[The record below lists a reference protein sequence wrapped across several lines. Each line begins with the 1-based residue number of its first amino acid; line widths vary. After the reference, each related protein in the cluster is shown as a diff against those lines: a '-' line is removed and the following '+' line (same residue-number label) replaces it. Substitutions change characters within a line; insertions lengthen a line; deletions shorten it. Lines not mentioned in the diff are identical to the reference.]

1 METIMKRKL
10 LATSAAILLS
20 AATAACSQP
29 YGGMGPGMMGGYG
42 PGGGQGYGQGQGPGY
57 GPGQGYGPGPG
68 PGYGY
73 GYGYGY
79 GMGPG
84 MMGGYGGYGMGPGMM
99 GGYGGYG
106 MGPGMM
112 GGYGGYGMG
121 PGMMGGNGGYGYGP
135 DLSAEQRAKI
145 AGIQQEF
152 AKKHWDLMGKMHE
165 QGGPMAQYYG
175 PGPIDEKAARK
186 AYQEMAD
193 AQKQMFE
200 LSLDMRKKIDA
211 VLTPEQRE
219 QMSRGWR
226 GRPSR

>member
-1 METIMKRKL
+1 MKRKL
-10 LATSAAILLS
+10 LAASAAILFGT
-20 AATAACSQP
+20 ATAACSQP

-42 PGGGQGYGQGQGPGY
+42 PGGGPGYGQ
-57 GPGQGYGPGPG
+57 GPG
-68 PGYGY
+68 PGYGH
-73 GYGYGY
+73 GYGPGYGPGY

-99 GGYGGYG
+99 GGYGMGPGMMGGFGGYG

-112 GGYGGYGMG
+112 GGY
-121 PGMMGGNGGYGYGP
+121 GGYGYGP

-145 AGIQQEF
+145 SEIQQDI
-152 AKKHWDLMGKMHE
+152 AQKHWELMGKLHQ
-165 QGGPMAQYYG
+165 QGGPMSEAFG
-175 PGPIDEKAARK
+175 SGPIDEKAARK
-186 AYQEMAD
+186 AYEAMAD
-193 AQKQMFE
+193 AHKQMFD
-200 LSLDMRKKIDA
+200 LSLQARKRMDA

>member
-1 METIMKRKL
+1 MKRKL
-10 LATSAAILLS
+10 LAASAAILLS
-20 AATAACSQP
+20 TATAACAQP

-42 PGGGQGYGQGQGPGY
+42 PGYGQ
-57 GPGQGYGPGPG
+57 GQGYGPGYG
-68 PGYGY
+68 P
-73 GYGYGY
+73 GY

-112 GGYGGYGMG
+112 GGYGGYG
-121 PGMMGGNGGYGYGP
+121 YGP

-145 AGIQQEF
+145 SEIQQDI
-152 AKKHWDLMGKMHE
+152 AQKHWELMGKLHQ
-165 QGGPMAQYYG
+165 QGGPMSEAFG
-175 PGPIDEKAARK
+175 SGPIDEKAARK
-186 AYQEMAD
+186 AYEATAD
-193 AQKQMFE
+193 AHKQMFD
-200 LSLDMRKKIDA
+200 LSLQARKRMDA
-211 VLTPEQRE
+211 VLTPAQRE